1 MQFVNQLY
9 REKCPGIS
17 FLKTIPTRFPE
28 AIKFEPWIN
37 GHHAFLSKVK
47 SDYFTARGGNTG
59 VVDNWVSL
67 SKHLLPISDSS
78 EEYFRTHSVSMP
90 LGNILFN
97 QDATFSTD
105 AQLNLASSLTTE
117 LSTLTGFS
125 NNSHVVRSSMFD
137 IELMEHISQNTQT
150 IPWRGHRTVYKNW
163 DFSKDIM
170 LQRVIVKRGAA
181 GIFFR

>member
-1 MQFVNQLY
+1 
-9 REKCPGIS
+9 
-17 FLKTIPTRFPE
+17 
-28 AIKFEPWIN
+28 
-37 GHHAFLSKVK
+37 
-47 SDYFTARGGNTG
+47 
-59 VVDNWVSL
+59 
-67 SKHLLPISDSS
+67 
-78 EEYFRTHSVSMP
+78 MP

-117 LSTLTGFS
+117 LSTITGFS
-125 NNSHVVRSSMFD
+125 NNSHAVRRSMFD
-137 IELMEHISQNTQT
+137 IELMEHMSQNTQT

-181 GIFFR
+181 GIFLR

>member
-1 MQFVNQLY
+1 
-9 REKCPGIS
+9 
-17 FLKTIPTRFPE
+17 
-28 AIKFEPWIN
+28 
-37 GHHAFLSKVK
+37 
-47 SDYFTARGGNTG
+47 

-117 LSTLTGFS
+117 LSTITGFS
-125 NNSHVVRSSMFD
+125 NNSHAVR
-137 IELMEHISQNTQT
+137 
-150 IPWRGHRTVYKNW
+150 R
-163 DFSKDIM
+163 
-170 LQRVIVKRGAA
+170 
-181 GIFFR
+181 